1 MTLDPNAD
9 ESYDTLGIIQ
19 VFAGRPEEGIKLIEK
34 AMRLNPRYP
43 PMYIFHLSIA
53 YRVAER
59 YAEALAPGK
68 KAVALTPNFGP
79 AHWNLTVIYSELG
92 RLEEARAE
100 LAEVLQLQ
108 PAMSLEWVRKNLPF
122 KDPVVLERQLAALRK
137 AGLK

>member
-1 MTLDPNAD
+1 M
-9 ESYDTLGIIQ
+9 Q

-43 PMYIFHLSIA
+43 PLYVFHLSMA

-59 YAEALAPGK
+59 YTEALAPGK
-68 KAVALTPNFGP
+68 RVAALMPDFGP

-100 LAEVLQLQ
+100 LAEVLRLQ
-108 PAMSLEWVRKNLPF
+108 PAMSLEWVRQNLPY